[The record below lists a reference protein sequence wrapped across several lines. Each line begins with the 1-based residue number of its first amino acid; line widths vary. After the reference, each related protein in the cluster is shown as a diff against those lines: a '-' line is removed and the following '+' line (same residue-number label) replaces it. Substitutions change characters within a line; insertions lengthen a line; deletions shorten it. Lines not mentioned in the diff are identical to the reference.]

1 MTQMMDRCL
10 FWNRHI
16 FSSRTGQTFEGVAA
30 LTRHVYWVPL
40 VTSVYPVMLLA
51 AGNDPTEVRP
61 KEVIFLALASV
72 LIAGLALLL
81 SMLVI
86 RNSLKAS
93 MITLLFILGFFFYS
107 QIKTFFNGFDIGD
120 EALGRH
126 RYVLPGLAFV
136 SLLLSAFIL
145 YWKKEYSRLVVAIG
159 LAVIVLTL
167 FNGAKLMY
175 GWATTPTTVTAA
187 SLPDGPGIIQDAPD
201 IYWLMFDGYGRSDV
215 LLDLYDHDNQS
226 FLTGLRE
233 RGFYI
238 AENSH
243 ANYMST
249 HLSIPATMSMDHIAG
264 LSDDELEAVLSGR
277 HLLHWYFDSTT
288 LANTAVDLGYDVHAF
303 NAQLAFGFIGFS
315 PFSDRFMDST
325 VLQTL
330 RATPFS
336 DFVAREAPSR
346 FLSVNEQLIALSSD
360 PNPTFAFSYN
370 LPPHD
375 PYLFNAD
382 GTTKQD
388 FVYLYQM
395 GTGPDA
401 AARMKPLY
409 IEQIKFVNSVIQ
421 NTVDEILSN
430 SHEPPI
436 IVIQS
441 DHGPISEMIAHQT
454 GTESREELFGNPP
467 IQMQLRERAPILTA
481 ILVPE
486 SCGSALYSTLSP
498 INTFRLIF
506 DSCLGS
512 NYGLIDDTSYWGSD
526 IEGFTQIDTNGE
538 LKLLR

>member
-1 MTQMMDRCL
+1 
-10 FWNRHI
+10 
-16 FSSRTGQTFEGVAA
+16 
-30 LTRHVYWVPL
+30 
-40 VTSVYPVMLLA
+40 
-51 AGNDPTEVRP
+51 
-61 KEVIFLALASV
+61 
-72 LIAGLALLL
+72 
-81 SMLVI
+81 
-86 RNSLKAS
+86 
-93 MITLLFILGFFFYS
+93 
-107 QIKTFFNGFDIGD
+107 
-120 EALGRH
+120 
-126 RYVLPGLAFV
+126 
-136 SLLLSAFIL
+136 L

-167 FNGAKLMY
+167 FNGAKLMI
-175 GWATTPTTVTAA
+175 GWATTVTPVTAA

-201 IYWLMFDGYGRSDV
+201 IYWLMFDSYGRGDV
-215 LLDLYDHDNQS
+215 LLDLYDYDNQS

-243 ANYMST
+243 ANYMT
-249 HLSIPATMSMDHIAG
+249 TTLSIPATMNMDHIAG
-264 LSDDELEAVLSGR
+264 LSDDERERVPGGHS
-277 HLLHWYFDSTT
+277 LHWDFDSTT
-288 LANTAVDLGYDVHAF
+288 LANTAVDLGYDIHSF
-303 NAQLAFGFIGFS
+303 NARSPFGFVGFS
-315 PFSDRFMDST
+315 PFSERFIDTT
-325 VLQTL
+325 VLQAL
-330 RATPFS
+330 RATPVRDLFS
-336 DFVAREAPSR
+336 RQWPSQ
-346 FLSVNEQLIALSSD
+346 FFSVNEQLIALSSD

-382 GTTKQD
+382 GTAKQD

-421 NTVDEILSN
+421 NTVNEILSN
-430 SHEPPI
+430 SQEPPI

-441 DHGPISEMIAHQT
+441 DHGPISEIVAHQT
-454 GTESREELFGNPP
+454 GTERREDVYDRPP
-467 IQMQLRERAPILTA
+467 IQMQLREHVPILNA

-506 DSCLGS
+506 DSCFGT
-512 NYGLIDDTSYWGSD
+512 NYGLIDDTSYWGNTSD
-526 IEGFTQIDTNGE
+526 DFTQIDTNGE